1 MTDTNLNQEI
11 EVEIFYYFNDKNQKF
26 YTPNQDFAIIQ
37 AKKYGTDNV
46 YVEKN

>member
-1 MTDTNLNQEI
+1 MS
-11 EVEIFYYFNDKNQKF
+11 EVITELEMELFYYYNEEGKKL

-37 AKKYGTDNV
+37 AKNYGTDNV